1 MKQIN
6 HLTTKLNQAI
16 GILNT
21 LRNNT
26 SLKTQKMTYH
36 SLFSSH
42 LLYGS
47 QLWGHT
53 NLTNQNKIQKL
64 QNRALRKILL
74 KKRFYEAILQRITN
88 LKIHLLFIKYSYFLK
103 YSYCCYWYYSYYR
116 HTICMYICA
125 CNAYVYI
132 WVHVHTK
139 TRSLLI
145 FVTITA
151 QSQTCLI
158 IMKFCIM
165 TLMCFF

>member
-6 HLTTKLNQAI
+6 HVTTKLNQAI

-74 KKRFYEAILQRITN
+74 KKQDSMRQYYKELQILKFTSSSLI
-88 LKIHLLFIKYSYFLK
+88 IHTFLNIATAATGIIP
-103 YSYCCYWYYSYYR
+103 
-116 HTICMYICA
+116 TIDILYVCIYVHVMHMCIYGFMYILKLDLC
-125 CNAYVYI
+125 
-132 WVHVHTK
+132 
-139 TRSLLI
+139 
-145 FVTITA
+145 
-151 QSQTCLI
+151 
-158 IMKFCIM
+158 
-165 TLMCFF
+165 